1 MLDLSV
7 APKLSLLTKESRD
20 LLAQVDNYALDYN
33 IFLLKGI
40 HDTIKSNDTELITTI
55 ETLHATIPQEYSKII
70 FNPLQNGNFIPST
83 TSNLEDRILGL
94 LIEERHRRDI
104 NILNKLTG
112 DKINYIEL
120 ENPYKYEIKSNFFQ
134 AFNANKEEYKEI
146 FRRFALLQSLE
157 YDFEHDLDDDSDYQ
171 NDDDLIEHFCDET
184 IMSFRLTQPVK
195 EENVLNNEI
204 VRILL
209 PLASQ
214 VIMGQGDDENDEDS
228 IDGN

>member
-184 IMSFRLTQPVK
+184 IMSFKLTQPVK

>member
-70 FNPLQNGNFIPST
+70 FNPLKM
-83 TSNLEDRILGL
+83 
-94 LIEERHRRDI
+94 ERHRRDI

-184 IMSFRLTQPVK
+184 IMSFKLTQPVK